1 MGRAA
6 SPAVAWRAPD
16 RRLLPDD
23 RRDMADATIE
33 DRLAVESTI
42 RNLITRFAHLADEGD
57 LDEYEQVFTA
67 DAEWNMPGGERRG
80 RADIRAGAEDRRT
93 TGTTGPGSATR
104 HVITT
109 VSVAFDGDTPTAQS
123 YFLFFGDTTT
133 APTLRI
139 MGVYR
144 DRFRHED
151 GRWRL
156 ARRDIELG

>member
-1 MGRAA
+1 
-6 SPAVAWRAPD
+6 
-16 RRLLPDD
+16 
-23 RRDMADATIE
+23 MADPTIE
-33 DRLAVESTI
+33 DRLEVESAI
-42 RNLITRFAHLADEGD
+42 RNLVTRFAHLADDGE
-57 LDEYEQVFTA
+57 LDEYMQVFTA

-80 RADIRAGAEDRRT
+80 HADIRAGAEERRAT
-93 TGTTGPGSATR
+93 RTTGPGSGTR

-109 VSVAFDGDTPTAQS
+109 LSFAFDGDTPTAQS
-123 YFLFFGDTTT
+123 YFLFFGDTTS
-133 APTLRI
+133 APTVRI